1 MDKIQE
7 NIINIDEKNDNIL
20 KSQEKNVPNLDK
32 NSIIDISIDEYSYG
46 ENKILGKINLNIKK
60 GQCILISGLSGCGKT
75 TLLRTINGLIPYFM
89 KVILEVLSI

>member
-32 NSIIDISIDEYSYG
+32 NSIIDISIDEIRY
-46 ENKILGKINLNIKK
+46 
-60 GQCILISGLSGCGKT
+60 
-75 TLLRTINGLIPYFM
+75 
-89 KVILEVLSI
+89 

>member
-32 NSIIDISIDEYSYG
+32 NSIIDVSIDEYSYG
-46 ENKILGKINLNIKK
+46 ENKILGKINLNIKNLAC
-60 GQCILISGLSGCGKT
+60 QAVV
-75 TLLRTINGLIPYFM
+75 RQPY
-89 KVILEVLSI
+89 

>member
-60 GQCILISGLSGCGKT
+60 V
-75 TLLRTINGLIPYFM
+75 NVY
-89 KVILEVLSI
+89 

>member
-32 NSIIDISIDEYSYG
+32 IASQIYQQMNIPME
-46 ENKILGKINLNIKK
+46 KIRYQGK
-60 GQCILISGLSGCGKT
+60 ST
-75 TLLRTINGLIPYFM
+75 
-89 KVILEVLSI
+89 